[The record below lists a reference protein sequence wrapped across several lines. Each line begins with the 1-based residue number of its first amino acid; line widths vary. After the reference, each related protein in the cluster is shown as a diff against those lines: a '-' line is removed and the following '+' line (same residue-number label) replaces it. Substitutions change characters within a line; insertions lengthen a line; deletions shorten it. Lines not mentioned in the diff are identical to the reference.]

1 MFRLT
6 IEWPKRARKRR
17 RANGVIV
24 VAAVAIGA
32 VLGPAVDAAA
42 AAISR

>member
-6 IEWPKRARKRR
+6 IEWPTRRRKTP

-24 VAAVAIGA
+24 VVAVALGA

-42 AAISR
+42 AAIAG